1 MHLANPL
8 VVNESHWNEDISQNL
23 LHCKSMIYM
32 SDHVSRK
39 VNCCNKK
46 SLCYVSSF
54 ALFSSC
60 Q

>member
-46 SLCYVSSF
+46 SLCYVSRF
-54 ALFSSC
+54 A
-60 Q
+60 